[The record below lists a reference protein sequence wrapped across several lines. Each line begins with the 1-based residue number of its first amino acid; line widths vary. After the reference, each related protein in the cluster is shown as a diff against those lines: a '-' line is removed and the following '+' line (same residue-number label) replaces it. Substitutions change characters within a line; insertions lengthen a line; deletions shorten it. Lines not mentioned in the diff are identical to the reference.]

1 MAELQSEAGKAAQ
14 VNRNLEAQMAQ
25 KERQLAELEAAT
37 SGEIAR
43 LSATLE
49 ATRGDLHRVEQQL
62 VGPCGRCDGGAV
74 VGILGVRIFDN

>member
-49 ATRGDLHRVEQQL
+49 ATRGDLHRVEQQ
-62 VGPCGRCDGGAV
+62 
-74 VGILGVRIFDN
+74 VRSLP